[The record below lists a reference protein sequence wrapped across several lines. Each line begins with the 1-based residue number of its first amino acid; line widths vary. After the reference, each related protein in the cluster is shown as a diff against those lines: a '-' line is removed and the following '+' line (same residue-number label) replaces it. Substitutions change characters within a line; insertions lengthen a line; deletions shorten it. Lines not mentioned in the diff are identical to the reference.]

1 MKSTSNCPVC
11 KVSYR
16 RRVVDENEPY
26 CYWGRKNR
34 EQESAWSHNSA
45 HLISQLTRCFTANSM
60 VGPRAWIGGFFC
72 RTNNKKFASDNK
84 YFNYTLTPDQEERLQ
99 NLQGRL
105 GVSFDETQIDHQKAL
120 QALWDAAYPNV
131 KLQSLVSEQWKDM
144 GWQGTNLSTDFR
156 GCGYISLENLLFFAR
171 TYPVW
176 LLLKEDGERA
186 KCEYLF
192 AAAGV
197 NVSFMLI
204 QLLDLYSVQLCGAR
218 FPKGVFVGCFLFI
231 FGRGG

>member
-1 MKSTSNCPVC
+1 MRFANEE
-11 KVSYR
+11 
-16 RRVVDENEPY
+16 VDENEPY

-156 GCGYISLENLLFFAR
+156 
-171 TYPVW
+171 

-231 FGRGG
+231 FGRDG